1 MTISVLQNIISF
13 SVQNNFSRALVRS
26 QIDRCNCTLSN
37 YSSSFYRILGVG
49 WGEDSQ
55 MLTYFL
61 EGGLKMLTV
70 AEMGEGGVNNEQ
82 KSADALYG
90 RSLWSS
96 ISRAQFYLLHP
107 I

>member
-13 SVQNNFSRALVRS
+13 SVQNNFSRSLVRS
-26 QIDRCNCTLSN
+26 QIDRCNCTQN
-37 YSSSFYRILGVG
+37 IRGGVG
-49 WGEDSQ
+49 ADSQ

-61 EGGLKMLTV
+61 ERGLKMLTV